1 MVISISS
8 AEETK
13 KGKIEKK
20 IKQTTTKPGRQISSL
35 VPLPVSP
42 HPPTILESCNKYV
55 IPVGHSLIVGL
66 MP

>member
-13 KGKIEKK
+13 KRKIEKK
-20 IKQTTTKPGRQISSL
+20 IQQTTTKPGRQISSL

-42 HPPTILESCNKYV
+42 HPQPYWSPVTNMSFLLV
-55 IPVGHSLIVGL
+55 IVL
-66 MP
+66 